1 MRIGAMDFPGG
12 PVVRLCASD
21 AGGPDSI
28 TGQGTR
34 MQMVTNGVVKTS
46 YICHR

>member
-1 MRIGAMDFPGG
+1 MRIGAIDFPGG
-12 PVVRLCASD
+12 PVVKTLCFD
-21 AGGPDSI
+21 AGGPGSI

-34 MQMVTNGVVKTS
+34 TQMVTNGVVKTS